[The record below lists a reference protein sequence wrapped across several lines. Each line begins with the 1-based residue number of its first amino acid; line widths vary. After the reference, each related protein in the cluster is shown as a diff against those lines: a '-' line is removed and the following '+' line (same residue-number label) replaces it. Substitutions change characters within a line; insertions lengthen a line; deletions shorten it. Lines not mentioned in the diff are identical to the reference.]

1 MNASLH
7 LNTFL
12 GSCPRA
18 GRADGCRKRLRI
30 MAIAAPEI
38 EREMQTPS
46 TAPDVPKGLNR
57 FSSKVTQPKS
67 QGASQAMLYA
77 TGLTEDDMDKPQ
89 VLYLSIAVLL
99 VLNTALVAQSRAS
112 VPSSRAHLPSPSTGR
127 I

>member
-1 MNASLH
+1 
-7 LNTFL
+7 
-12 GSCPRA
+12 
-18 GRADGCRKRLRI
+18 